1 MNVGACPA
9 ALAIGEPPSLRKTN
23 AAGGGREPVD
33 VGRVAVGRKQRA
45 VDGIV
50 EIGAGG
56 RALDAENPSP
66 RLLVETDLTAA
77 ENAARILVKLGAEK
91 RGAKRADFQAFAK
104 AKGAADLMV
113 PGEVLVVDKVPV
125 LGSGK
130 LDYVG
135 VAALVRDMLAKDVA
149 AVA

>member
-1 MNVGACPA
+1 MVSLA
-9 ALAIGEPPSLRKTN
+9 A
-23 AAGGGREPVD
+23 
-33 VGRVAVGRKQRA
+33 
-45 VDGIV
+45 
-50 EIGAGG
+50 
-56 RALDAENPSP
+56 
-66 RLLVETDLTAA
+66 VETLASELWPDAMSA
-77 ENAARILVKLGAEK
+77 VASVPDPRKGEKLVLVTER

-135 VAALVRDMLAKDVA
+135 VAALVRETLAKDVA